1 MGFWGRGE
9 DIWWGSPRTECLRR
23 EGFSPLC
30 TVYSLKPIV
39 TQWCVW
45 GLMGD
50 VIISCTISAQSVQG
64 LGSYGTP
71 NFPISYSSSSLYW
84 QKCNRAERT
93 KKEEKKHCCQIA
105 KIQQTHIKVQS
116 HRITNHQA
124 KFKLTQEN
132 KWNDSFNHTSTK
144 SNDILYD
151 KLHRL
156 QHNQKTAVYS
166 VYIAIMTLTTARS
179 AWHVL
184 GSSVRYQTRH
194 DSGILKTN

>member
-1 MGFWGRGE
+1 MTKYLPISIQLKFQLRISINLRLTESSLNNRFWIERSPKMGFWGRGE

-45 GLMGD
+45 GLIGD

-93 KKEEKKHCCQIA
+93 KKGKKTLLSNCKNTIIHRQNQMTFYTTNYIDFS
-105 KIQQTHIKVQS
+105 TIKKRQC
-116 HRITNHQA
+116 I
-124 KFKLTQEN
+124 
-132 KWNDSFNHTSTK
+132 
-144 SNDILYD
+144 
-151 KLHRL
+151 
-156 QHNQKTAVYS
+156 VY
-166 VYIAIMTLTTARS
+166 T
-179 AWHVL
+179 
-184 GSSVRYQTRH
+184 
-194 DSGILKTN
+194 